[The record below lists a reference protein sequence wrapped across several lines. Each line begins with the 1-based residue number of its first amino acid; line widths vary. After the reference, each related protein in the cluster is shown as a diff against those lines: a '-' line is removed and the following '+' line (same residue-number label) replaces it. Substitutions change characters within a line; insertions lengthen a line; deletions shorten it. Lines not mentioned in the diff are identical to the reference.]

1 MSSQNTAKKRKI
13 TKLMEDMIIQNN
25 LPKMQGKSVTSTGG
39 STVVEESA
47 SSPQNSVADD
57 NLQQKVLTLPTT
69 KFTMSTSMSAGI
81 AI

>member
-1 MSSQNTAKKRKI
+1 
-13 TKLMEDMIIQNN
+13 
-25 LPKMQGKSVTSTGG
+25 MQGKSVTSTGG